1 MNTDKIILKK
11 KLDGQE
17 SSITIRNM
25 IISDITETYCDW
37 LNDIEV
43 NNFLESRFTKWEID
57 SLLKY
62 YHDKNGIELLLAIID
77 DNSGTHVG
85 NIKISNIDKHHHR
98 ADIGIIIGDKR
109 FWGKG
114 IATEAIE
121 LVTDYCFSTLQ
132 LHKVTAGAYVE
143 NIGSIKAFLNN
154 GFVIEGERKEHFL
167 TSSGWTTAILLGKV
181 NKEAP

>member
-1 MNTDKIILKK
+1 MNTDKVILKK

-17 SSITIRNM
+17 SSITIRNL

-43 NNFLESRFTKWEID
+43 NHYLESRFTKWDID
-57 SLLKY
+57 SLLMY
-62 YHDKNGIELLLAIID
+62 YHNKNDSELFLAIID
-77 DNSGTHVG
+77 DNSGTHIG
-85 NIKISNIDKHHHR
+85 NIKISSVDKHHHR

-114 IATEAIE
+114 IATGAIE
-121 LVTDYCFSTLQ
+121 LVTNYCFSTLQ

-154 GFVIEGERKEHFL
+154 GFVIEGERKEHLL

-181 NKEAP
+181 NKDSP

>member
-1 MNTDKIILKK
+1 MSTDEVILKK
-11 KLDGQE
+11 NLDGQK
-17 SSITIRNM
+17 SSITIRKLT
-25 IISDITETYCDW
+25 ISDITETYCDW

-43 NNFLESRFTKWEID
+43 NDYLESRFTKWDTD
-57 SLLKY
+57 SLLEY
-62 YHDKNGIELLLAIID
+62 FHDKNGVELMFAIID
-77 DNSGTHVG
+77 DNSGTHIG
-85 NIKISNIDKHHHR
+85 NIKISSIDKHHHR

-109 FWGKG
+109 FWGKR

-121 LVTDYCFSTLQ
+121 LVTDYCFSKLK

-167 TSSGWTTAILLGKV
+167 TESGWTTAILLGKV
-181 NKEAP
+181 NKGVP

>member
-37 LNDIEV
+37 LNDNEV
-43 NNFLESRFTKWEID
+43 NHYLESRFTKWDIN

-62 YHDKNGIELLLAIID
+62 YHDKSGVELLLAIID
-77 DNSGTHVG
+77 NNSGAHIG
-85 NIKISNIDKHHHR
+85 NVKVSSIDKHHRR
-98 ADIGIIIGDKR
+98 ADIGIIIGDKK

-121 LVTDYCFSTLQ
+121 LVTNYCFSTLQ
-132 LHKVTAGAYVE
+132 LHKVTAGAYAE
-143 NIGSIKAFLNN
+143 NKASINAFMKN
-154 GFVIEGERKEHFL
+154 GFLIEGERREHYI
-167 TSSGWTTAILLGKV
+167 TEAGWTSAILLGKI
-181 NKEAP
+181 NNIS